1 MNSIDLVN
9 VFSQIHT
16 NTQINTY
23 PHTYTDRGT
32 HTQTNNPICFGTN
45 NKIKDKA
52 YSRTLHYNLKK
63 KKFSCITYKWW
74 DN

>member
-1 MNSIDLVN
+1 MNFIDLVN

-16 NTQINTY
+16 NTQIN
-23 PHTYTDRGT
+23 TYTDRGT

-45 NKIKDKA
+45 NKIKDKG

-63 KKFSCITYKWW
+63 KKVFMYHL
-74 DN
+74 